1 MRWKKFAALFITFCS
16 ILFFCTALY
25 AEPQQEL
32 TVSAAISLK
41 NAFDEIG
48 KAFEAQHS
56 GTKVRFNFGA
66 SGDLKKQIEGG
77 APVDIFASA
86 SLKEMDDLNAKDI
99 LLKNTVVNIAQNSI
113 VLIQPAHAKVALK
126 SFMDLKKEAVKKIAI
141 GNPKTVPA
149 GRYAEETL
157 NYLKLFET
165 LKGKLILGENVRQVL
180 DYVARDEVDAG
191 IVYLT
196 DALVMKEKVV
206 VAAQAPEESHKPVIY
221 PIAVLKGTK
230 NESLAR
236 EFEKA
241 VTSDTARTIFEKYGF
256 KKATP

>member
-1 MRWKKFAALFITFCS
+1 MRWKKFAALLITFCS
-16 ILFFCTALY
+16 SLFFGTALY
-25 AEPQQEL
+25 AQAPQEL

-48 KAFEAQHS
+48 KTFEAQHS

-77 APVDIFASA
+77 APVDVFASA

-99 LLKNTVVNIAQNSI
+99 LLKNTVVNIAKNSI
-113 VLIQPAHAKVALK
+113 VLIQPAHARVALK
-126 SFMDLKKEAVKKIAI
+126 SFNGLTKDAVKKIAI

-157 NYLKLFET
+157 RYFKLFDALT
-165 LKGKLILGENVRQVL
+165 GKFIFAENVRQVL

-191 IVYLT
+191 IVYMN
-196 DALVMKEKVV
+196 DALVMKEKVAV
-206 VAAQAPEESHKPVIY
+206 VEKAPEASHKPVIY
-221 PIAVLKGTK
+221 PIAVIKSTK
-230 NESLAR
+230 NEPLAR

-241 VTSDTARTIFEKYGF
+241 VTSETARTIFEKYGF
-256 KKATP
+256 K

>member
-1 MRWKKFAALFITFCS
+1 MRLKEIEVLIVTLCS
-16 ILFFCTALY
+16 VLLLQNALY
-25 AEPQQEL
+25 AQPLQEL

-48 KAFEAQHS
+48 KTFEAQHS

-77 APVDIFASA
+77 APVDLFASA
-86 SLKEMDDLNAKDI
+86 SLKEMDDLNAQNIILKDTI
-99 LLKNTVVNIAQNSI
+99 LNFAKNSI

-126 SFMDLKKEAVKKIAI
+126 SFNDLKKEEVKKIAI

-149 GRYAEETL
+149 GRYAQETL
-157 NYLKLFET
+157 QYFKIFDALKDKF
-165 LKGKLILGENVRQVL
+165 IFAENVRQVL

-191 IVYLT
+191 IVYMT
-196 DALVMKEKVV
+196 DAQVMKEKVAV
-206 VAAQAPEESHKPVIY
+206 VAKAPDASHKPVFY

-230 NESLAR
+230 NEPLAR

-241 VTSDTARTIFEKYGF
+241 VTSDQARNIFEKYGF